1 MHNKQ
6 KITEQ
11 VLSVA
16 RKIKLL
22 LMDCDGVLTD
32 GRLYYSASGEELK
45 VFNVK
50 DGQGIFSFH
59 DAGFQTGIIS
69 GRDSL
74 AVKKRAEELG
84 MSFVKLGSGDKV
96 RDFYDILDV
105 MKISAEEVAFVGDD
119 IADIDLLKIVGFSI
133 GVADSVQEV
142 LDVVNYITVCNGG
155 CGAIREVTDLL
166 LKLKVDKEN

>member
-1 MHNKQ
+1 M
-6 KITEQ
+6 E
-11 VLSVA
+11 LSERA
-16 RKIKLL
+16 GKIKLL

-50 DGQGIFSFH
+50 DGQGIVAWH
-59 DAGFQTGIIS
+59 EAGFQSGIIS

-74 AVKKRAEELG
+74 AVKKRATELG
-84 MSFVKLGSGDKV
+84 MSFVKQGSRDKV

-105 MKISAEEVAFVGDD
+105 AKVSAEEVAFVGDD
-119 IADIDLLKIVGFSI
+119 IADINLLKIAGFSI

-142 LDVVNYITVCNGG
+142 LDVVNYITIRSGG
-155 CGAIREVTDLL
+155 CGAVREVTDLL
-166 LKLKVDKEN
+166 LKSKG